1 MARQL
6 HRLTAMGIAKLVDPG
21 YYADG
26 GGLYLQI
33 TLSGSRSWV
42 YKFMLAGR
50 SREMGLGALSVLSLA
65 AARKEAVECR
75 ALVKQGIDPIENR
88 RRVQTER
95 AAADAPGVTFK
106 QAAEAYIADRVP
118 TWRNAK
124 HAKQWTATLDT

>member
-1 MARQL
+1 
-6 HRLTAMGIAKLVDPG
+6 MGIAKLVDPG

-65 AARKEAVECR
+65 AVPKEAVECR
-75 ALVKQGIDPIENR
+75 VLVKQGIDPIENR

-95 AAADAPGVTFK
+95 AAADAPSVTFK
-106 QAAEAYIADRVP
+106 QAAEAAASLQTPPIRECPPPCSAYGRRSTPWA
-118 TWRNAK
+118 
-124 HAKQWTATLDT
+124 HTARDQ